1 MGSGE
6 APPPP
11 PQAPTGVLVRLRPRP
26 GTLYVAQG
34 RTVLATNRDGSI
46 CGEPDHGL
54 FFHETRLVSRHRLT
68 VDGEPLHAVALSN
81 VLQHSFLGYFIRVPP
96 GFPEEERDRG
106 SGQTQEASQ
115 QALELRISRYVGSG
129 LHEDVDLANFTRR
142 PTSFRLR
149 LELEADFADRVET
162 LGDRVQ
168 QGRLTRDWDAG
179 AAELRFD
186 YRVERVYDHQGGRGT
201 AALHRGVVVRVA
213 RSGSPPALED
223 GGLSFAVDLRPQD
236 SWHACLDFAPVLDG
250 RRIDP
255 TYSCRSFMGVDAE
268 HDRRRRIYLDESTRF
283 EVPQAQTLA
292 AVVVGAL
299 EQARTDLM
307 SLRLDDL
314 DTDERSWTVAAG
326 LPVFVALFGRDTLIA
341 GWQSALASTAI
352 MRGTLPVLAH
362 LQGRRVDD
370 WRDEQPGKMLHE
382 AHTGPLASL
391 NINPW
396 ARYYGSITTS
406 GFYPVVLSELWHWT
420 GEEAAVRPFVEAALG
435 GLRWLDEYALQPDGF
450 YYYLSRSPLGT
461 KHQGWKDSGDA
472 IVYEDGSPVEP
483 PIAVCE
489 EQAFVHV
496 AKLHLSEVL
505 WWLGEKD
512 LAKRLHHEASELK
525 KRFADAFWMEGE
537 GFPAMARDAQGRPVR
552 SVGSNGGHCVA
563 AGILDESLVPRAVQ
577 RLFASDLFSGWG
589 IRTLSDRHP
598 AYNPYSYHR
607 GSIWPVE
614 HGSFAMG
621 FLRYGLHGELHR
633 LARAQFEAARL
644 FDFYRLPEVFAGHP
658 RDEDHP
664 FPAFY
669 REACSP
675 QAWSASAIFCLVQS
689 MLGVYPYA
697 PLKMLLVDPHPPEWL
712 PEITLRNLKVGQ
724 ASADIRFF
732 RKDDGRGDYEVLD
745 VRGTLHVVRQPSPW
759 SLTASF
765 GERLRDALTS
775 LLPGK

>member
-1 MGSGE
+1 MAGRE

-11 PQAPTGVLVRLRPRP
+11 QTGGLVRLRPRP
-26 GTLYVAQG
+26 DTLYVAQG
-34 RTVLATNRDGSI
+34 RTVLATGRDGSV

-54 FFHETRLVSRHRLT
+54 FFHETRLISRHRYT
-68 VDGEPLHAVALSN
+68 VDGEPLLAVALSN

-96 GFPEEERDRG
+96 GFPDEERDRG
-106 SGQTQEASQ
+106 SGQTQQASQ
-115 QALELRISRYVGSG
+115 QALELRLSRYVGSG
-129 LHEDVDLANFTRR
+129 LHEDVDLSNHTQR
-142 PTSFRLR
+142 PTSFRFD
-149 LELEADFADRVET
+149 LELEADFADLVET
-162 LGDRVQ
+162 HGDRVQ
-168 QGRLTRDWDAG
+168 QGALNRDWVSSDR
-179 AAELRFD
+179 ELRFD
-186 YRVERVYDHQGGRGT
+186 YRVERPYDHQGGRGT
-201 AALHRGVVVRVA
+201 ASLHRGVVVRVS
-213 RSGSPPALED
+213 RSDSAPAFED
-223 GGLSFAVDLRPQD
+223 GRLSFDIRLPPHG
-236 SWHACLDFAPVLDG
+236 SWHACIDFVPVLEG
-250 RRIDP
+250 RRLDP
-255 TYSCRSFMGVDAE
+255 VYACRSFLGADTE
-268 HDRRRRIYLDESTRF
+268 PDRRRQVYLEESSRF
-283 EVPQAQTLA
+283 EVPQTQTLA

-314 DTDERSWTVAAG
+314 DVDERSWTVAAG

-352 MRGTLPVLAH
+352 MRGTLPVLARV
-362 LQGRRVDD
+362 QGAQVDD

-382 AHTGPLASL
+382 AHTGPLATL
-391 NINPW
+391 NINPR

-420 GEEAAVRPFVEAALG
+420 GDEAAVRPFVRPALEA
-435 GLRWLDEYALQPDGF
+435 LRWLDDYALRPDGF
-450 YYYLSRSPLGT
+450 YYYLSRSRLGT

-483 PIAVCE
+483 PIAASE

-512 LAKRLHHEASELK
+512 AAKRLYHEATELK

-537 GFPAMARDAQGRPVR
+537 GFTAMARDAQGRQVR

-563 AGILDESLVPRAVQ
+563 AGILDHHLVPRAVE
-577 RLFASDLFSGWG
+577 RLFAADLFSGWG

-614 HGSFAMG
+614 HGSFAIG
-621 FLRYGLHGELHR
+621 LLRYGLHAEMDR
-633 LARAQFEAARL
+633 LCRAQFEAARL

-675 QAWSASAIFCLVQS
+675 QAWSASAVFCLVQS
-689 MLGVYPYA
+689 LLGVYPYA
-697 PLKMLLVDPHPPEWL
+697 PLKMLLVDPRLPPWL
-712 PEITLRNLKVGQ
+712 PEITLKNLRVGQ
-724 ASADIRFF
+724 ATTDIRFF
-732 RKDDGRGDYEVLD
+732 RKEDGGSDYEVLETK
-745 VRGTLHVVRQPSPW
+745 GPLHVVRQPSPW

-765 GERLRDALTS
+765 GERLKDALVS

>member
-1 MGSGE
+1 
-6 APPPP
+6 
-11 PQAPTGVLVRLRPRP
+11 
-26 GTLYVAQG
+26 
-34 RTVLATNRDGSI
+34 
-46 CGEPDHGL
+46 
-54 FFHETRLVSRHRLT
+54 
-68 VDGEPLHAVALSN
+68 
-81 VLQHSFLGYFIRVPP
+81 
-96 GFPEEERDRG
+96 
-106 SGQTQEASQ
+106 
-115 QALELRISRYVGSG
+115 
-129 LHEDVDLANFTRR
+129 
-142 PTSFRLR
+142 
-149 LELEADFADRVET
+149 
-162 LGDRVQ
+162 
-168 QGRLTRDWDAG
+168 
-179 AAELRFD
+179 
-186 YRVERVYDHQGGRGT
+186 
-201 AALHRGVVVRVA
+201 VVRVS
-213 RSGSPPALED
+213 RSSSPPAFAD
-223 GGLSFAVDLRPQD
+223 GRLAFQVELPPHA
-236 SWHACLDFAPVLDG
+236 SWHACLDFSPVLDD

-255 TYSCRSFMGVDAE
+255 LYGCRSFMGAETE
-268 HDRRRRIYLDESTRF
+268 HDRRRKVYLDESTRF
-283 EVPQAQTLA
+283 QAPQAQTLA

-341 GWQSALASTAI
+341 GWQSAMASTAI
-352 MRGTLPVLAH
+352 MRGTLPVLARF
-362 LQGRRVDD
+362 QGRRVDD

-382 AHTGPLASL
+382 AHTGPLATL

-420 GEEAAVRPFVEAALG
+420 GDEDAVRHFVQPALAA
-435 GLRWLDEYALQPDGF
+435 LRWLDDYARRPNGF
-450 YYYLSRSPLGT
+450 YEYLSHAQLGNR
-461 KHQGWKDSGDA
+461 HQGWKDSADA

-496 AKLHLSEVL
+496 AKLHLSEAL

-512 LAKRLHHEASELK
+512 EAKRLFHEASELK

-537 GFPAMARDAQGRPVR
+537 GFPAMALDAQGRQVR

-563 AGILDESLVPRAVQ
+563 AGILPDELVGTAVG
-577 RLFASDLFSGWG
+577 RLFAGDLFSGWG
-589 IRTLSDRHP
+589 IRTLSERHP

-621 FLRYGLHGELHR
+621 FLRYGLHGELDR

-675 QAWSASAIFCLVQS
+675 QAWSASAVFALVQAI
-689 MLGVYPYA
+689 LGVYPYA
-697 PLKMLLVDPHPPEWL
+697 PLKMLLVDPHLPEWL
-712 PEITLRNLKVGQ
+712 PEITLCNLRVGD
-724 ASADIRFF
+724 ASTDIRFF
-732 RKDDGRGDYEVLD
+732 RKDDGRGDYEVKD

-765 GERLRDALTS
+765 GERLKDALTS
-775 LLPGK
+775 FLPGK